1 VTDYLSA
8 LLGELLIKT
17 IVVGAVLV
25 AMKLL
30 WEGQLLLTAALVLPL
45 LFFLYLVGSDATL
58 ME

>member
-1 VTDYLSA
+1 MTDYLSA